1 MGSIAVPS
9 LDAPRAARDIREK
22 GGQMAVSRR
31 LFLGG
36 FTAGAVT
43 VAAGGAASP
52 AAAAEAEGPTTT
64 FDGPVVAERFRT
76 DSTTNSAFFKTTSTS
91 EHTLTVYQAGKS
103 GSGVALNIISENPND
118 SAVYLSG
125 TEKAHGTLKIS
136 HKGHADG
143 SDQKASALSID
154 LLTAGT
160 AAQGI
165 FVQAGDG
172 PTTGNLIC
180 LRNNGRDDFVV
191 KGSGRVGIGMGVGAN
206 PWSQLHVVQQQ
217 GTGSALM
224 VEGVVRVVDVASA
237 PTGVDSRGGG
247 VLYAENGALKWRG
260 SDNTVTTIAPA

>member
-1 MGSIAVPS
+1 MS
-9 LDAPRAARDIREK
+9 
-22 GGQMAVSRR
+22 VSRR

-43 VAAGGAASP
+43 VAAGAAASP
-52 AAAAEAEGPTTT
+52 AAAAEADGPTTT
-64 FDGPVVAERFRT
+64 FDGPVVAEGFRT
-76 DSTTNSAFFKTTSTS
+76 DSTVNSAFFKTTSTT
-91 EHTLTVYQAGKS
+91 EHAVTAYQAGTS
-103 GSGVALNIISENPND
+103 GSGVALNVVSKNPGD
-118 SAVYLSG
+118 SAMYLSG

-136 HKGHADG
+136 HTGHPDG
-143 SDQKASALSID
+143 SDEKASALSID

-165 FVQAGDG
+165 FVKAGNG

-180 LRNNGRDDFVV
+180 LRNNARDDFVV
-191 KGSGRVGIGMGVGAN
+191 KGSGRVGIGMGVGGN
-206 PWSQLHVVQQQ
+206 PWSQLHVVQQP
-217 GTGSALM
+217 GTDSALM
-224 VEGVVRVVDVASA
+224 VEGTVRVVDVASA

>member
-1 MGSIAVPS
+1 MG
-9 LDAPRAARDIREK
+9 
-22 GGQMAVSRR
+22 VSRR

-43 VAAGGAASP
+43 VATGAATP

-64 FDGPVVAERFRT
+64 FDGPVVAEGFRT
-76 DSTTNSAFFKTTSTS
+76 DSTVNSAFFKTTSTT
-91 EHTLTVYQAGKS
+91 EHAVTAYQAGTS
-103 GSGVALNIISENPND
+103 GSGVALNVISKNPGD
-118 SAVYLSG
+118 SAMYLSG

-136 HKGHADG
+136 HTGHADG
-143 SDQKASALSID
+143 SDGKASALSID

-165 FVQAGDG
+165 FVKAGNG

-180 LRNNGRDDFVV
+180 LRNNARDDFVV
-191 KGSGRVGIGMGVGAN
+191 KGNGRVGIGMGVGSN
-206 PWSQLHVVQQQ
+206 PWSQLHVVQQP
-217 GTGSALM
+217 GTDSALM
-224 VEGVVRVVDVASA
+224 VEGLVRVVDVASA

>member
-1 MGSIAVPS
+1 MS
-9 LDAPRAARDIREK
+9 
-22 GGQMAVSRR
+22 VSRR

-43 VAAGGAASP
+43 VAAGAAATP
-52 AAAAEAEGPTTT
+52 AAAAEADGPTTT
-64 FDGPVVAERFRT
+64 FDGPVVAEGFRT
-76 DSTTNSAFFKTTSTS
+76 DSTVNSAFFKTTSTT
-91 EHTLTVYQAGKS
+91 EHAVTAYQAGTS
-103 GSGVALNIISENPND
+103 GSGVALNVVSKNPGD
-118 SAVYLSG
+118 SAMYLSG

-136 HKGHADG
+136 HTGHADG
-143 SDQKASALSID
+143 SDEKASALSID

-165 FVQAGDG
+165 FVKAGNG

-180 LRNNGRDDFVV
+180 LRNNARDDFVV
-191 KGSGRVGIGMGVGAN
+191 KGSGRVGIGMGVGGN
-206 PWSQLHVVQQQ
+206 PWSQLHVVQQP
-217 GTGSALM
+217 GTDSAVM
-224 VEGVVRVVDVASA
+224 VEGTVRVVDVASA

>member
-1 MGSIAVPS
+1 MS
-9 LDAPRAARDIREK
+9 
-22 GGQMAVSRR
+22 VSRR

-43 VAAGGAASP
+43 VAAGAAASP
-52 AAAAEAEGPTTT
+52 AAAAEADGPTTT
-64 FDGPVVAERFRT
+64 FDGPVVAEGFRT
-76 DSTTNSAFFKTTSTS
+76 DSTVNSAFFKTTSTT
-91 EHTLTVYQAGKS
+91 EHAVTAYQAGTS
-103 GSGVALNIISENPND
+103 GSGVALNVVSKNPGD
-118 SAVYLSG
+118 SAMYLSG

-136 HKGHADG
+136 HTGHADG
-143 SDQKASALSID
+143 SDEKASALSID

-165 FVQAGDG
+165 LVKAGNG

-180 LRNNGRDDFVV
+180 LRNNARDDFVV
-191 KGSGRVGIGMGVGAN
+191 KGSGRVGIGMGVGGN
-206 PWSQLHVVQQQ
+206 PWSQLHVVQQP
-217 GTGSALM
+217 GTDSALM
-224 VEGVVRVVDVASA
+224 VEGTVRVVDVASA

>member
-1 MGSIAVPS
+1 MS
-9 LDAPRAARDIREK
+9 
-22 GGQMAVSRR
+22 VSRR

-43 VAAGGAASP
+43 VAAGAAATP
-52 AAAAEAEGPTTT
+52 AAAAEADGPTTT
-64 FDGPVVAERFRT
+64 FDGPVVAEGFRT
-76 DSTTNSAFFKTTSTS
+76 DSTVNSAFFKTTSTT
-91 EHTLTVYQAGKS
+91 EHAVTAYQAGTS
-103 GSGVALNIISENPND
+103 GSGVALNVVSKNPGV
-118 SAVYLSG
+118 SAMYLSG

-136 HKGHADG
+136 HTGHADG
-143 SDQKASALSID
+143 SDEKASALSID

-165 FVQAGDG
+165 FVKAGNG

-180 LRNNGRDDFVV
+180 LRNNARDDFVV
-191 KGSGRVGIGMGVGAN
+191 KGSGRVGIGMGVGGN
-206 PWSQLHVVQQQ
+206 PWSQLHVVQQP
-217 GTGSALM
+217 GTDSALM
-224 VEGVVRVVDVASA
+224 VEGTVRVVDVASA

>member
-1 MGSIAVPS
+1 MS
-9 LDAPRAARDIREK
+9 
-22 GGQMAVSRR
+22 VSRR

-43 VAAGGAASP
+43 VAAGAAATP
-52 AAAAEAEGPTTT
+52 AAAAEADGPTTT
-64 FDGPVVAERFRT
+64 FDGPVVAEGFRT
-76 DSTTNSAFFKTTSTS
+76 DSTINSAFFKTTSTT
-91 EHTLTVYQAGKS
+91 EHAVTAYQAGTS
-103 GSGVALNIISENPND
+103 GSGVALNVVSKNPGD
-118 SAVYLSG
+118 SAMYLSG

-136 HKGHADG
+136 HTGHADG
-143 SDQKASALSID
+143 SDEKASALSID

-165 FVQAGDG
+165 FVKAGNG

-180 LRNNGRDDFVV
+180 LRNNARDDFVV
-191 KGSGRVGIGMGVGAN
+191 KGSGRVGIGMGVGGN
-206 PWSQLHVVQQQ
+206 PWSQLHVVQQP
-217 GTGSALM
+217 GTDSALM
-224 VEGVVRVVDVASA
+224 VEGTVRVVDVASA

>member
-1 MGSIAVPS
+1 MS
-9 LDAPRAARDIREK
+9 
-22 GGQMAVSRR
+22 VSRR

-43 VAAGGAASP
+43 VAAGAAATP
-52 AAAAEAEGPTTT
+52 AAAAEADGPTTT
-64 FDGPVVAERFRT
+64 FDGPVVAEGFRT
-76 DSTTNSAFFKTTSTS
+76 DSTVKSAFFKTTSTT
-91 EHTLTVYQAGKS
+91 EHAVTAYQAGTS
-103 GSGVALNIISENPND
+103 GSGVALNVVSKNPGD
-118 SAVYLSG
+118 SAMYLSG

-136 HKGHADG
+136 HTGHADG
-143 SDQKASALSID
+143 SDEKASALSID

-165 FVQAGDG
+165 FVKAGNG

-180 LRNNGRDDFVV
+180 LRNNARDDFVV
-191 KGSGRVGIGMGVGAN
+191 KGSGRVGIGMGVGGN
-206 PWSQLHVVQQQ
+206 PWSQLHVVQQP
-217 GTGSALM
+217 GTDSALM
-224 VEGVVRVVDVASA
+224 VEGTVRVVDVASA

>member
-1 MGSIAVPS
+1 MS
-9 LDAPRAARDIREK
+9 
-22 GGQMAVSRR
+22 VSRR

-43 VAAGGAASP
+43 VAAGAAATP
-52 AAAAEAEGPTTT
+52 AAAAEADGPTTT
-64 FDGPVVAERFRT
+64 FDGPVVAEGFRT
-76 DSTTNSAFFKTTSTS
+76 DSTVNSAFFKTTSTT
-91 EHTLTVYQAGKS
+91 EHAVTAYQAGTS
-103 GSGVALNIISENPND
+103 GSGVALNVVSKNPGD
-118 SAVYLSG
+118 SAMYLSG

-136 HKGHADG
+136 HTGHADG
-143 SDQKASALSID
+143 SDEKASALSID

-165 FVQAGDG
+165 FVKAGNG

-180 LRNNGRDDFVV
+180 LRNNARDDFVV
-191 KGSGRVGIGMGVGAN
+191 KGSGRVGIGMGVGGN
-206 PWSQLHVVQQQ
+206 PWSQLHVVQQP
-217 GTGSALM
+217 GTDSALM
-224 VEGVVRVVDVASA
+224 VEGTVRVVDVASA

>member
-1 MGSIAVPS
+1 
-9 LDAPRAARDIREK
+9 
-22 GGQMAVSRR
+22 MAVSRR

-43 VAAGGAASP
+43 VAAAGAASP

-64 FDGPVVAERFRT
+64 FDGPVAAEGFRT
-76 DSTTNSAFFKTTSTS
+76 DSTINSGFFKTTSTT
-91 EHTLTVYQAGKS
+91 EHAVTVWQAGTA
-103 GSGVALNIISENPND
+103 GSGVALNIVSDNPDD
-118 SAVYLSG
+118 SAVYLRG

-136 HKGHADG
+136 HTGHADG

-165 FVQAGDG
+165 FVKAGNG

-191 KGSGRVGIGMGVGAN
+191 KGSGRVGIGMSVGAN

-217 GTGSALM
+217 GTDSALM
-224 VEGVVRVVDVASA
+224 VEGTVRIVDVASV
-237 PTGVDSRGGG
+237 PTGVDSKGGG
-247 VLYAENGALKWRG
+247 VLYAKDGELWWRG
-260 SDNTVTTIAPA
+260 PGTTPTRIAPA

>member
-1 MGSIAVPS
+1 MS
-9 LDAPRAARDIREK
+9 
-22 GGQMAVSRR
+22 VSRR

-43 VAAGGAASP
+43 VAAGAATTP
-52 AAAAEAEGPTTT
+52 AAAAEADGPTTT
-64 FDGPVVAERFRT
+64 FDGPVVAEGFRT
-76 DSTTNSAFFKTTSTS
+76 DSTVNSAFFKTTSTT
-91 EHTLTVYQAGKS
+91 EHAVTAYQAGTS
-103 GSGVALNIISENPND
+103 GSGVALNVVSKNPGD
-118 SAVYLSG
+118 SAMYLSG

-136 HKGHADG
+136 HTGHADG
-143 SDQKASALSID
+143 SDEKASALSID

-165 FVQAGDG
+165 FVKAGNG

-180 LRNNGRDDFVV
+180 LRNNARDDFVV
-191 KGSGRVGIGMGVGAN
+191 KGSGRVGIGMGVGGN
-206 PWSQLHVVQQQ
+206 PWSQLHVVQQP
-217 GTGSALM
+217 GTDSALM
-224 VEGVVRVVDVASA
+224 VEGTVRVVDAASA

>member
-1 MGSIAVPS
+1 
-9 LDAPRAARDIREK
+9 REK
-22 GGQMAVSRR
+22 GERMSVSRR

-43 VAAGGAASP
+43 VAAGAAATP
-52 AAAAEAEGPTTT
+52 AAAAEADGPTTT
-64 FDGPVVAERFRT
+64 FDGPVVAEGFRT
-76 DSTTNSAFFKTTSTS
+76 DSTVKSAFFKTTSTT
-91 EHTLTVYQAGKS
+91 EHAVTAYQAGTS
-103 GSGVALNIISENPND
+103 GSGVALNVVSKNPGD
-118 SAVYLSG
+118 SAMYLSG

-136 HKGHADG
+136 HTGHADG
-143 SDQKASALSID
+143 SDEKASALSID

-165 FVQAGDG
+165 FVKAGNG

-180 LRNNGRDDFVV
+180 LRNNARDDFVV
-191 KGSGRVGIGMGVGAN
+191 KGSGRVGIGMGVGGN
-206 PWSQLHVVQQQ
+206 PWSQLHVVQQP
-217 GTGSALM
+217 GTDSALM
-224 VEGVVRVVDVASA
+224 VEGTVRVVDVASA